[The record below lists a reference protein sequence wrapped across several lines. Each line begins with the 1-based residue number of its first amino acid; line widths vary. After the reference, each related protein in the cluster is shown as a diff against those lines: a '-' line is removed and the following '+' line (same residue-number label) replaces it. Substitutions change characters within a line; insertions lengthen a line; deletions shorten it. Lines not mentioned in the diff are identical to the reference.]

1 MPRKYV
7 IGIAVLLAA
16 AGAFLPIGFA
26 LQMSW
31 SRAVALE
38 QQSLDNQAQRILQYT
53 QGMLDQT
60 VEVLHRLNAMRIDPC
75 SPQHVR
81 MMQTLSLQERSID
94 ELAYVAD
101 GYVRCTS
108 WGIPDDQAR
117 LEPPHLHLKNGA
129 PRCGWT
135 PCRW

>member
-7 IGIAVLLAA
+7 IGIAVLRSGRLPADRLRAA
-16 AGAFLPIGFA
+16 NVVVARGGAGAAEPG
-26 LQMSW
+26 
-31 SRAVALE
+31 
-38 QQSLDNQAQRILQYT
+38 QSGAAHPQHT

-60 VEVLHRLNAMRIDPC
+60 VEVHRLNAMRIDPR

-101 GYVRCTS
+101 Y
-108 WGIPDDQAR
+108 AA
-117 LEPPHLHLKNGA
+117 LHQLGHTGRSGA
-129 PRCGWT
+129 A
-135 PCRW
+135 

>member
-38 QQSLDNQAQRILQYT
+38 QQSLDNQAQRILKYT

-75 SPQHVR
+75 SPQR
-81 MMQTLSLQERSID
+81 ADDADL
-94 ELAYVAD
+94 VAA
-101 GYVRCTS
+101 GTFHR
-108 WGIPDDQAR
+108 
-117 LEPPHLHLKNGA
+117 
-129 PRCGWT
+129 
-135 PCRW
+135 

>member
-38 QQSLDNQAQRILQYT
+38 QQSLDNR
-53 QGMLDQT
+53 
-60 VEVLHRLNAMRIDPC
+60 
-75 SPQHVR
+75 
-81 MMQTLSLQERSID
+81 RS
-94 ELAYVAD
+94 ASSSTRKACWT
-101 GYVRCTS
+101 RRWKCCT
-108 WGIPDDQAR
+108 G
-117 LEPPHLHLKNGA
+117 
-129 PRCGWT
+129 
-135 PCRW
+135 

>member
-38 QQSLDNQAQRILQYT
+38 QQSLDNQAQRILST
-53 QGMLDQT
+53 RKACWT
-60 VEVLHRLNAMRIDPC
+60 RRWKC
-75 SPQHVR
+75 
-81 MMQTLSLQERSID
+81 
-94 ELAYVAD
+94 
-101 GYVRCTS
+101 CT
-108 WGIPDDQAR
+108 G
-117 LEPPHLHLKNGA
+117 
-129 PRCGWT
+129 
-135 PCRW
+135 